1 MSSPLLVSETQWL
14 QDLKHPGLCR
24 SGQRF
29 LDSSHKKKVA
39 GSRHYKQKIQEV
51 HMNKRGVVQPL
62 HKKELKLDSAWVS
75 KNQRLRQPK
84 HLWQNPN
91 TTHVK
96 KKSIK

>member
-1 MSSPLLVSETQWL
+1 
-14 QDLKHPGLCR
+14 
-24 SGQRF
+24 
-29 LDSSHKKKVA
+29 
-39 GSRHYKQKIQEV
+39 
-51 HMNKRGVVQPL
+51 MNKRGVVQPL

-96 KKSIK
+96 KKINKVISSDILLYS